1 LEPKGSKKSAQE
13 IAADRMQPRTRTEAH
28 ADPGGII
35 RTNLPIFRGTKLRP
49 AHFSLDGQGALYEQ
63 LARVL
68 KRAILEGRFGAGKRL
83 PATRTLA
90 KTLGLSRNTV
100 LSAYELLSAEQLA
113 TARGRSGTH
122 IAENARSTPR
132 GRARSAFRAPSRY
145 ASRVRKLLPTT
156 LGPIRAQPRY
166 DLHYGEPIT
175 DPQLFHSWRR
185 KLAAAA
191 LRAGPR
197 YPEPAGFLPLRRAIA
212 EHLGRRRGIA
222 CTEDE
227 VLIVGGTQQAVT
239 LAARVVLD
247 EGDTVVIEDPQYQNV
262 AQTLIAHGARV
273 VSVRTDESGLVT
285 AELAKHQPRLIYVT
299 PSHQFPAGSI
309 LSLERRFELLRIAG
323 SQGSWILEDDYDSEF
338 QYRGRP
344 LGALRSMDLSDRV
357 IYVGTFSKTLFPSLR
372 LGYIVCPSGLRDD
385 LCTAKRLDDLGSPA
399 IEQAAL
405 AAFMRSGQ
413 FEKYLRKSVAELR
426 QRRNVL
432 LEGLRRHAG
441 ERVEIHDGQAGVH
454 VVVWFP
460 HLNYPQLDRLIE
472 IGIKLGLG
480 LYPIH
485 PNYRTPPAR
494 PGLLLGY
501 AGLSATSLETA
512 TEIFGKCLDVLD
524 QEAGSGD
531 RRKAAGQ
538 RT

>member
-1 LEPKGSKKSAQE
+1 V
-13 IAADRMQPRTRTEAH
+13 
-28 ADPGGII
+28 
-35 RTNLPIFRGTKLRP
+35 FRGTKLRP

-63 LARVL
+63 LARAL
-68 KRAILEGRFGAGKRL
+68 KRAILEGRFGGGRL

-90 KTLGLSRNTV
+90 KMLGLSRNTV
-100 LSAYELLSAEQLA
+100 LSAYDLLCAEQLA

-122 IAENARSTPR
+122 IAQNARSTPR
-132 GRARSAFRAPSRY
+132 GRPRSAPASPSRY
-145 ASRVRKLLPTT
+145 AARARQLPPMT
-156 LGPIRAQPRY
+156 LGPRREQPRY

-197 YPEPAGFLPLRRAIA
+197 YPDPSGFLPLRRAIA
-212 EHLGRRRGIA
+212 EHLGRRRGIV

-247 EGDTVVIEDPQYQNV
+247 EGDVVVIEDPHYQNV
-262 AQTLIAHGARV
+262 AQALAAHGARI
-273 VSVRTDESGLVT
+273 VSVPTDQSGLVT
-285 AELAKHQPRLIYVT
+285 ADLAKHHPRLICVT
-299 PSHQFPAGSI
+299 PSHQFPAGSV
-309 LSLERRFELLRIAG
+309 LSLERRFELLHIAA
-323 SQGSWILEDDYDSEF
+323 SQSSWILEDDYDSEF
-338 QYRGRP
+338 QYPGRP

-372 LGYIVCPSGLRDD
+372 LGYIVCPSSLRDD
-385 LCTAKRLDDLGSPA
+385 LRIAKRLDDLGSPA

-405 AAFMRSGQ
+405 ASFMRSGQ

-441 ERVEIHDGQAGVH
+441 DRVEIHDAQAGVH
-454 VVVWFP
+454 VVVWFRR
-460 HLNYPQLDRLIE
+460 LNYPQLDRLIE
-472 IGIKLGLG
+472 LGIRQGLG
-480 LYPIH
+480 LYPMH
-485 PNYRTPPAR
+485 PNYRVRPVR

-501 AGLSATSLETA
+501 AGLSAASLEA
-512 TEIFGKCLDVLD
+512 AAELFGRCLDLMD
-524 QEAGSGD
+524 QEAGSGND
-531 RRKAAGQ
+531 RKAAA
-538 RT
+538 RRI